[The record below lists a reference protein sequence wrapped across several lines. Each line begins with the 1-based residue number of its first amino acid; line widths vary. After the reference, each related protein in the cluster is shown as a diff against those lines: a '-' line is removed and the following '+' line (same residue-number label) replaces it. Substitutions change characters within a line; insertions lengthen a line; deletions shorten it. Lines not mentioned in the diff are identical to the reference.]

1 MQHTS
6 YCRLCPAACGV
17 IVDVDDN
24 DGSIS
29 ITGDSEHALTRGFTC
44 VKGRHL
50 GSFVTDPNRLTT
62 SRRRRADGGHEPVD
76 IDTAIDEIASRLT
89 DIIAEHGPDAVAFY
103 SGTQASMASLTNPF
117 AIAFWRTLN
126 STKNF
131 SSMTVD
137 QSAKWVTEA
146 RLGRWAAGGQRFA
159 DADVWMLVGTNPL
172 ISMQGGYFTG
182 FPIHD
187 GMRRLLAEKR
197 RGLKLIVVDPRRT
210 ELATRADIHL
220 QIIPGT
226 DAALFAGIIRHIL
239 ATRREDREFCERWA
253 PGLDDLRVAVE
264 PFTLELTAAS
274 CGVSIDDLTAAIDMF
289 ASGRIGMATAGT
301 GPDMGPDANLAEHLI
316 QTLNIVCGRLPRAGD
331 PLAGVSVLGSGKPLP
346 AEVLAPNR
354 TWERGYK
361 NRFGYGL
368 LYGQLPVA
376 VLADEITADGPD
388 RVRALIVNGGNP
400 AAALPGQDRVVEALG
415 QLELL
420 VTVDPFMS
428 ETAQLAHYVIAPVV
442 HLERPDTTRAYETLM
457 DVPFG
462 QYTPAIVPRPDG
474 VIDDWEFYLRLAWAM
489 GRTMSVAGRDYPPG
503 SPMPT
508 TDEVLASFAARA
520 RVPLE
525 EIRAAPHGKVFEEL
539 PPVHAAPESENASA
553 TFDVA
558 PSDVVAEIAATAAAL
573 AQGDRRERPLLLIV
587 RRAKNVMNSTGK
599 QVAGLARDP
608 QNPCHGHPDDLAELG
623 LRAGQEIV
631 IESDHGAI
639 EAVIEADATLRRGV
653 VSMSHSFGGLPGTD
667 DDPKRFGS
675 NINRILTM
683 DSDIQPISAM
693 PLMTA
698 VPVTIRALVA
708 AG

>member
-1 MQHTS
+1 
-6 YCRLCPAACGV
+6 
-17 IVDVDDN
+17 
-24 DGSIS
+24 
-29 ITGDSEHALTRGFTC
+29 
-44 VKGRHL
+44 
-50 GSFVTDPNRLTT
+50 
-62 SRRRRADGGHEPVD
+62 
-76 IDTAIDEIASRLT
+76 
-89 DIIAEHGPDAVAFY
+89 
-103 SGTQASMASLTNPF
+103 
-117 AIAFWRTLN
+117 
-126 STKNF
+126 
-131 SSMTVD
+131 
-137 QSAKWVTEA
+137 
-146 RLGRWAAGGQRFA
+146 
-159 DADVWMLVGTNPL
+159 
-172 ISMQGGYFTG
+172 
-182 FPIHD
+182 
-187 GMRRLLAEKR
+187 
-197 RGLKLIVVDPRRT
+197 
-210 ELATRADIHL
+210 
-220 QIIPGT
+220 
-226 DAALFAGIIRHIL
+226 
-239 ATRREDREFCERWA
+239 
-253 PGLDDLRVAVE
+253 
-264 PFTLELTAAS
+264 
-274 CGVSIDDLTAAIDMF
+274 
-289 ASGRIGMATAGT
+289 
-301 GPDMGPDANLAEHLI
+301 
-316 QTLNIVCGRLPRAGD
+316 
-331 PLAGVSVLGSGKPLP
+331 
-346 AEVLAPNR
+346 
-354 TWERGYK
+354 
-361 NRFGYGL
+361 
-368 LYGQLPVA
+368 
-376 VLADEITADGPD
+376 
-388 RVRALIVNGGNP
+388 
-400 AAALPGQDRVVEALG
+400 
-415 QLELL
+415 
-420 VTVDPFMS
+420 
-428 ETAQLAHYVIAPVV
+428 
-442 HLERPDTTRAYETLM
+442 
-457 DVPFG
+457 PFG